1 LNSQLENL
9 IEDILCGGGHYLGG
23 IHNKSASLSDL
34 LSAVVQWAMAVKKD
48 LSEVVA
54 GIEPCIRQS
63 VFMSLLPADAL
74 DPSFPGSI
82 DRAVEEH
89 LAALRINVSVEG
101 RLALRDACIN
111 ARRLYGLNKREAR
124 NQTASIAQLRG
135 DTRLYNLIDSRQ
147 GGRCLWCG
155 VLLNSPSVIMTLD
168 HVTPKHLGDDNPD
181 GRNWAISCTSCNEGK
196 GDSLAWS
203 ARPEAHDF
211 IGRNEISATSTI
223 GLKHRWSVL
232 MRERECEYC
241 EASTAVAELWVYR
254 RITTG
259 LPVPVNCGTT
269 CENCAVSRRLEIL
282 APSWVSKEAGRGR
295 LQV

>member
-1 LNSQLENL
+1 MNSQLENL

-23 IHNKSASLSDL
+23 IHNKSTSLSAL

-63 VFMSLLPADAL
+63 VFMSLLPAAAL

-82 DRAVEEH
+82 DLAVEEH
-89 LAALRINVSVEG
+89 LAALRINVSDEG

-111 ARRLYGLNKREAR
+111 ARRLYGINKREAR
-124 NQTASIAQLRG
+124 NQTASIAQLLG
-135 DTRLYNLIDSRQ
+135 DRKLYNLIHSRQ
-147 GGRCLWCG
+147 RGRCIWCG
-155 VLLNSPSVIMTLD
+155 VLLGPPSIIMTLD

-211 IGRNEISATSTI
+211 IGRKDISATSVI
-223 GLKHRWSVL
+223 GLTHRWSVL
-232 MRERECEYC
+232 MRERQCEYC
-241 EASTAVAELWVYR
+241 EASTTEAELWVYR

-259 LPVPVNCGTT
+259 LPVPVNCGAT
-269 CENCAVSRRLEIL
+269 CENCAVSRKLEIL
-282 APSWVSKEAGRGR
+282 TPRWASKEAGRGC
-295 LQV
+295 LVV